1 MRSHGH
7 VPISLALDQPMTL
20 DDASAATLHA
30 GRDDAASDHEKR
42 GAVFT
47 RREVVEFI
55 LDLVGYT
62 ADRDLAGTRLLEPA
76 AGHGHFLIPAVERLV
91 VADRAHGGD
100 PRSLVERLGAAIV
113 AVEVHDDSAE
123 AACAAIRATLRR
135 LDVADPAA
143 AALARR
149 WVVRGDFLLLDQ
161 PSTFTHAVGNPPYVR
176 QEQIPD
182 ELLAAYRTR
191 YATMYDRADLYVP
204 FFERALSL
212 LAPGGQLG
220 FICTDRWMKNRY
232 GGPLRALVAQ
242 RFLLR
247 TLVDLTGTSA
257 FHDEVATYPA
267 ITVIERPAGS
277 AHGVETRVAIRP
289 AIHGPTLRAL
299 AEAITAPV
307 MPQGAAVVSMAGV
320 VRGSEPWVVHLP
332 DRLALVRRLE
342 AGLPTLEEAGCRI
355 GIGVATG
362 ADSVFIQP
370 FGTLD
375 VEPER
380 KIRLVRT
387 CDIAHGEVD
396 WQGMG
401 VLNPFELDGRL
412 AELGRYPRFA
422 AYLRRHEAR
431 LRARHVARR
440 HDAGWY
446 RTIDRIDP
454 GLAATPKLL
463 VPDIKGDAHIV
474 FEPGRF
480 YPHHNLYWITA
491 SDWDLRALEAV
502 LMSGIARL
510 FVATYSTTMRGGW
523 LRFQAQ
529 FLRRI
534 RVPPWESVPVAL
546 RRSLRAAA
554 VRRDMASAADATAR
568 LYGLSPAERTLL
580 NATLANQSHIPV
592 PTALPA
598 LQAV

>member
-1 MRSHGH
+1 
-7 VPISLALDQPMTL
+7 MTL
-20 DDASAATLHA
+20 DDASAAILHA
-30 GRDDAASDHEKR
+30 GRDYAASDREKR

-47 RREVVEFI
+47 RREVIEFI

-62 ADRDLAGTRLLEPA
+62 ADRDLARARLLEPA
-76 AGHGHFLIPAVERLV
+76 AGHGDFLIPAVERLV
-91 VADRAHGGD
+91 AADRAHGGD
-100 PRSLVERLGAAIV
+100 PRSFVERLGTAIV

-123 AACAAIRATLRR
+123 AARATVTATLRR
-135 LDVADPAA
+135 LDVAGPAA
-143 AALARR
+143 ATLAQR
-149 WVVRGDFLLLDQ
+149 WVMRGDFLLLDQ
-161 PSTFTHAVGNPPYVR
+161 PTMFTHAVGNPPYVR
-176 QEQIPD
+176 QEQIPAA
-182 ELLAAYRTR
+182 LLDAYRAR
-191 YATMYDRADLYVP
+191 YATIYDRADLYVP

-247 TLVDLTGTSA
+247 TLVDLTDTPA

-267 ITVIERPAGS
+267 ITVIERPVGRV
-277 AHGVETRVAIRP
+277 HDIETRVAIRP

-299 AEAITAPV
+299 AEAIAAPV
-307 MPQGAAVVSMAGV
+307 IPPGAAVVSMARV

-342 AGLPTLEEAGCRI
+342 AELPTLEEAGCRV

-370 FGTLD
+370 FAALD

-387 CDIAHGEVD
+387 RDIERGEVD

-401 VLNPFELDGRL
+401 VLNPFEPDGRL
-412 AELGRYPRFA
+412 AELDQYPQFA

-431 LRARHVARR
+431 LRARHVAKRQ
-440 HDAGWY
+440 DASWY

-454 GLAATPKLL
+454 NLAAAPKLL
-463 VPDIKGDAHIV
+463 VPDIKGDAHFV
-474 FEPGRF
+474 FESGQL
-480 YPHHNLYWITA
+480 YPHHNLYWIT
-491 SDWDLRALEAV
+491 STDWDLRALEAV

-510 FVATYSTTMRGGW
+510 FVATYSTAMRGGW

-534 RVPPWESVPVAL
+534 RVPTWDSVPRTL
-546 RRSLRAAA
+546 RRSLHTAA
-554 VRRDMASAADATAR
+554 VQRDLATALDATVH
-568 LYGLSPAERTLL
+568 LYGLTPAERTLL
-580 NATLANQSHIPV
+580 
-592 PTALPA
+592 TA
-598 LQAV
+598 AVAGTP